1 MQTLRRAVVA
11 AHYPVYQT
19 LLAVLGTVF
28 SIHILFD
35 YSLSKSLGY
44 GAVTIL
50 AYWIGQGIVV
60 LLQRPVG
67 GGGPR
72 RPKQSHDESMFR

>member
-28 SIHILFD
+28 SIHFLFD
-35 YSLSKSLGY
+35 YSLTKSLGY
-44 GAVTIL
+44 GVVTVL
-50 AYWIGQGIVV
+50 AYWIGQGIVAM
-60 LLQRPVG
+60 LQRPM

-72 RPKQSHDESMFR
+72 SKRTHDESMFR